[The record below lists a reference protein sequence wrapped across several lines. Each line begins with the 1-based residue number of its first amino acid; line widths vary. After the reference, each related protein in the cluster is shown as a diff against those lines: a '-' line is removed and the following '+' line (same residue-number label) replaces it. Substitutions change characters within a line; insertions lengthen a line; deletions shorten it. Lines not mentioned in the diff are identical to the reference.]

1 MIYGRD
7 IYSLN
12 LLISKIYAKDFI
24 SGILLTIYDLFIFIC
39 LIRGTE
45 TQQEI
50 DVRLANAEK
59 EIMESQEK
67 GLFDAIIINDNFES
81 ASKAFFRLIRDW
93 FVILS

>member
-1 MIYGRD
+1 
-7 IYSLN
+7 
-12 LLISKIYAKDFI
+12 
-24 SGILLTIYDLFIFIC
+24 